1 MSPRPH
7 SGELGAAPGPPRG
20 VSSQKRAL
28 PPRAGRL
35 QLLGRF
41 PPQSRGLWAR
51 SRRFT
56 FAGPWGKSRP
66 AQVGRAGSKSTGS
79 MRRTFWIRAEPSE
92 SHVPG
97 FRARLSP
104 VLALRLRN
112 PGEAHGNPDGLGVW
126 TGTDLRH
133 RRPSAGLGTMPFPPP
148 CVIRAGTGAEL
159 TLSRAIMRVK
169 RSACCRPRTCPATVL
184 SDAQGPGL
192 VSSTKDATW
201 DTDSL
206 SWVSEPQKS

>member
-1 MSPRPH
+1 MVPIFCPQLLLTGPGGRRCPLRELRPELAVSPRPH
-7 SGELGAAPGPPRG
+7 SGELGAARGP
-20 VSSQKRAL
+20 

-92 SHVPG
+92 SHAPG

-104 VLALRLRN
+104 VLALRLET
-112 PGEAHGNPDGLGVW
+112 PGRHMATQTASGCGLGRTFVTAAHLPAW
-126 TGTDLRH
+126 GRCH
-133 RRPSAGLGTMPFPPP
+133 SHP
-148 CVIRAGTGAEL
+148 RA
-159 TLSRAIMRVK
+159 S
-169 RSACCRPRTCPATVL
+169 S
-184 SDAQGPGL
+184 AQGQGRNSPCH
-192 VSSTKDATW
+192 VR
-201 DTDSL
+201 
-206 SWVSEPQKS
+206 

>member
-1 MSPRPH
+1 MSSGRSWLCPHVLTAESWVRP
-7 SGELGAAPGPPRG
+7 GALRAESPPRD
-20 VSSQKRAL
+20 AP

-51 SRRFT
+51 SRHFT

-79 MRRTFWIRAEPSE
+79 MRRTSWIRAEPSE

-104 VLALRLRN
+104 VLALQLRN

-126 TGTDLRH
+126 TGTDLVTAAHLPAWGRCH
-133 RRPSAGLGTMPFPPP
+133 SHPRASSAQ
-148 CVIRAGTGAEL
+148 
-159 TLSRAIMRVK
+159 
-169 RSACCRPRTCPATVL
+169 
-184 SDAQGPGL
+184 AQGQNSPCH
-192 VSSTKDATW
+192 VR
-201 DTDSL
+201 
-206 SWVSEPQKS
+206 